1 MKHIDEIFKEGI
13 RTAAITGHVRPDGD
27 CAGAVTGLYRYLRK
41 NRPELELA
49 VFLEEIPENLRF
61 LLHGI
66 PVRNDA
72 GKPGFDLA
80 ISLDTSEPGRI
91 GAGKEA
97 FLGAAHTVCIDHHE
111 THPGFAGINHIEPR
125 TSSVSEILVKL
136 LDADKID
143 TECAAAFYTGIV
155 HDTGVFRYDSVT
167 GDTLRT
173 AAVLVDKGIPFSEII
188 EHSISNLSYRE
199 MLIASEVILGSH
211 FYEEEKLLT
220 GFAPLSLQQKIG
232 ISPLEF
238 GSVVTELNQMDRAET
253 VLFLYETEPGVY
265 KGSLRSKGPVSVS
278 GIAALFGG
286 GGHERAAGFSLA
298 EPPEVIIEKVRAAVS
313 EARKS

>member
-1 MKHIDEIFKEGI
+1 MRSSWK
-13 RTAAITGHVRPDGD
+13 RS
-27 CAGAVTGLYRYLRK
+27 RK
-41 NRPELELA
+41 TSAFSFTVSRSVMMQGNPAL
-49 VFLEEIPENLRF
+49 ILRF
-61 LLHGI
+61 PSIL
-66 PVRNDA
+66 RNPGGSA
-72 GKPGFDLA
+72 QGKKL
-80 ISLDTSEPGRI
+80 S
-91 GAGKEA
+91 
-97 FLGAAHTVCIDHHE
+97 
-111 THPGFAGINHIEPR
+111 FAGINHIEPR